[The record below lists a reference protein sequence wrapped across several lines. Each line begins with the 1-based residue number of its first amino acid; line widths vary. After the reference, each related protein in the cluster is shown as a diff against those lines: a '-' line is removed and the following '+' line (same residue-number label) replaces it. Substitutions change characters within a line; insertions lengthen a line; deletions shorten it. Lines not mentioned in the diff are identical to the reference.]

1 MFKTDVIINYF
12 MKMTP
17 RESTISSILNI
28 KNRQYEIPRFQREY
42 SWEKKH
48 YKEFLEDMISNIN
61 IKEDEIEVTQY
72 FMGTMLFVG
81 DKDKPSKEPVY
92 VVDGQQRLTTVTIL
106 FSAIAQIFKKLGNSV
121 LANSIFEYIMTK
133 NVDGEGI
140 RVLKTVSSYPY
151 FSFYIQSLDKGDAN
165 QPISE
170 EEIKIKETYDFFVRN
185 LREDNL
191 RQLFKKTGKDFS
203 KFSHIALLKAIRDQ
217 VLAATVIEIITEDK
231 KEANRLFEILNS
243 KGKGLSNIDM
253 IKNKIFEEL
262 NTVEPADFASE
273 KWKNINNIL
282 NCCNEGVGFAT
293 FLRHYFSS
301 KYKSVSK
308 ANLYDKFKDIIKAPE
323 YKDFLKDLEDN
334 AVIYKK
340 IVSPQRQD
348 YDNRKEYFWLV
359 QTLDVFNKVF
369 NIVNIRVP
377 FLSLLEAKE
386 RDVISTRVFKNI
398 VLYIENFHF
407 AYTAVLSKGTNRVE
421 SHYSTFA
428 IKLRKSKSKNETSK
442 IVNELKRNLESLFPT
457 YNDFQTKFVTLI
469 FSKKDNP
476 SNMKT
481 KYAINRLN
489 CYFEHSELFDE
500 RGSVE
505 HILPENEGISLN
517 IGNLILLEN
526 DLNVEAGN
534 GDYKSKKPIYSK
546 SKYKWVNDFLANN
559 VDWMENSVNKRAE
572 TMAKIYY
579 EKIFGRRI

>member
-1 MFKTDVIINYF
+1 
-12 MKMTP
+12 MTP

-170 EEIKIKETYDFFVRN
+170 EEIKIKETYDFFVKN

-191 RQLFKKTGKDFS
+191 RQLFKKTGKDFG

-293 FLRHYFSS
+293 LSS
-301 KYKSVSK
+301 PKIALQQKEGTLWKRKEQSTLGVHKRITACPLSCQWYKSMK
-308 ANLYDKFKDIIKAPE
+308 P
-323 YKDFLKDLEDN
+323 
-334 AVIYKK
+334 
-340 IVSPQRQD
+340 
-348 YDNRKEYFWLV
+348 
-359 QTLDVFNKVF
+359 
-369 NIVNIRVP
+369 
-377 FLSLLEAKE
+377 AK
-386 RDVISTRVFKNI
+386 
-398 VLYIENFHF
+398 
-407 AYTAVLSKGTNRVE
+407 
-421 SHYSTFA
+421 
-428 IKLRKSKSKNETSK
+428 
-442 IVNELKRNLESLFPT
+442 
-457 YNDFQTKFVTLI
+457 
-469 FSKKDNP
+469 
-476 SNMKT
+476 
-481 KYAINRLN
+481 
-489 CYFEHSELFDE
+489 
-500 RGSVE
+500 
-505 HILPENEGISLN
+505 
-517 IGNLILLEN
+517 
-526 DLNVEAGN
+526 
-534 GDYKSKKPIYSK
+534 
-546 SKYKWVNDFLANN
+546 
-559 VDWMENSVNKRAE
+559 
-572 TMAKIYY
+572 
-579 EKIFGRRI
+579 

>member
-1 MFKTDVIINYF
+1 
-12 MKMTP
+12 MTP

-151 FSFYIQSLDKGDAN
+151 FSFYIQSLEKGDAN

-191 RQLFKKTGKDFS
+191 RQLLKKTGKDFN

-282 NCCNEGVGFAT
+282 SCCNEGIGFAT

-308 ANLYDKFKDIIKAPE
+308 ANLYDKFKELIKAPE

-334 AVIYKK
+334 AIIYKK

-421 SHYSTFA
+421 NHYSTFA

-442 IVNELKRNLESLFPT
+442 IVDELKRNLESLFPT
-457 YNDFQTKFVTLI
+457 YNDFQTKFITLI

-505 HILPENEGISLN
+505 HILPENEGLSLN

-526 DLNVEAGN
+526 NLNVEAGN

-546 SKYKWVNDFLANN
+546 SKYKWVNDFLTNN